1 MSFVNILD
9 KKDEYDVAIIG
20 AGPSG
25 VAAAIKLAKLNVTIL
40 LIDSNEQV
48 GGQIYKATP
57 VEITK
62 KILIKEHNIQL
73 GFQKEIRECKN
84 LNYQPNFT
92 VWQISENFRIDAF
105 SNETTKTWYA
115 KKIIVA
121 NGTHERMIPFKGW
134 TEPGVIGLAAS
145 TIIFKSQQIL
155 PGKKIILAGS
165 GPLLLASANYALK
178 LGAEIIGI
186 IDIKSKID
194 WIKIL
199 PNLFYNKKLMLD
211 GLLWLTKIILKKIPI
226 YSSSIVKSVNRLN
239 SETLELQISNL
250 KSKKNI
256 NLQSNILCVGYGLIP
271 QIDFSKLL
279 NAKHIYNQ
287 DLGGWIPES
296 TLYYETSIKNFYQVG
311 DASGIMGA
319 IPAYTKGKIAALKIL
334 FDLNKVSRENFE
346 KESKVLFNEINKYKI
361 FARGIAK
368 ISNPSSNLY
377 ELIQPSEV
385 VCRCEDITKK
395 EIEDATILGAK
406 NINQLKSWTRCG
418 MGACQGR
425 TCGETASYIIAK
437 TANTQIEKIGYLTGR
452 APVRPIPLHL
462 AVGDY
467 DYEKITKI
475 ESAPL

>member
-1 MSFVNILD
+1 MSFADNL
-9 KKDEYDVAIIG
+9 KKKNEYDVAVIG

-25 VAAAIKLAKLNVTIL
+25 VAAAIKLAKYKLNIL

-57 VEITK
+57 PEITK
-62 KILIKEHNIQL
+62 IITIKEHAIQSN
-73 GFQKEIRECKN
+73 FQNEILKYKN
-84 LNYQPNFT
+84 LNYQSNFT

-105 SNETTKTWYA
+105 NNETTKTWYA

-121 NGTHERMIPFKGW
+121 NGTNERIIPFKGW

-178 LGAEIIGI
+178 LGAEIVGI
-186 IDIKSKID
+186 IDIKSKLN

-199 PNLFYNKKLMLD
+199 PNLFYNKKLMID
-211 GLLWLTKIILKKIPI
+211 GFLWLMKIILKRIPI
-226 YSSSIVKSVNRLN
+226 YSSSMVKSANRIN
-239 SETLELQISNL
+239 SETLEIQLLNL
-250 KSKKNI
+250 KSKKTVS
-256 NLQSNILCVGYGLIP
+256 LKSNILCIGYGLIP

-279 NAKHIYNQ
+279 NAKHIYNL
-287 DLGGWIPES
+287 DLGGWIPD
-296 TLYYETSIKNFYQVG
+296 LNKYYETSIKNFYQVG

-334 FDLNKVSRENFE
+334 YDLNQINEENFE
-346 KESKVLFNEINKYKI
+346 KKTKKLFDQIDKYKI
-361 FARGIAK
+361 FAQGIAK
-368 ISNPSSNLY
+368 ISNPSDNLY
-377 ELIQPSEV
+377 ELIEPNEV
-385 VCRCEDITKK
+385 VCRCEDITRK
-395 EIEDATILGAK
+395 EIEDAVNLGAT

-418 MGACQGR
+418 MGPCQGR
-425 TCGETASYIIAK
+425 TCGETVSYIIAK
-437 TANTQIEKIGYLTGR
+437 KTGIPVDRIGYLTGR

-467 DYEKITKI
+467 DYDKITKI
-475 ESAPL
+475 EAAPL

>member
-1 MSFVNILD
+1 MNNLEKIKEF
-9 KKDEYDVAIIG
+9 DVAIIG

-25 VAAAIKLAKLNVTIL
+25 VAAAIKLAKSNLTIL

-57 VEITK
+57 KEIAK
-62 KILIKEHNIQL
+62 KILIKEHDIQL
-73 GFQKEIRECKN
+73 NFQNEIFKYKN

-105 SNETTKTWYA
+105 SNDTTKTWYA

-121 NGTHERMIPFKGW
+121 NGTHERVIPFKGW

-145 TIIFKSQQIL
+145 TIVFKSQQIL

-186 IDIKSKID
+186 IDLKSKIE

-211 GLLWLTKIILKKIPI
+211 GFLWLTKIILKKIPI
-226 YSSSIVKSVNRLN
+226 YSSSIIQSANRIN
-239 SETLELQISNL
+239 SDTLEIQVSHLT
-250 KSKKNI
+250 SKKI
-256 NLQSNILCVGYGLIP
+256 TNLQSNILCVGYGLIP

-287 DLGGWIPES
+287 DLGGWIPEL
-296 TLYYETSIKNFYQVG
+296 TPYYETSVKDFYQVG

-319 IPAYTKGKIAALKIL
+319 IPAYTKGNIAALKIL
-334 FDLNKVSRENFE
+334 FDLNKVGGEDFE
-346 KESKVLFNEINKYKI
+346 KQTKTYFNQINQYKV
-361 FARGIAK
+361 FAKGIAT
-368 ISNPSSNLY
+368 ISNPSSDLY
-377 ELIQPSEV
+377 ELIDPSEV
-385 VCRCEDITKK
+385 ICRCEDVTKK
-395 EIEDATILGAK
+395 EIIDATNLGAK

-418 MGACQGR
+418 MGPCQGR
-425 TCGETASYIIAK
+425 TCGETASHIMARTAK
-437 TANTQIEKIGYLTGR
+437 IQTEDTGYLTGR
-452 APVRPIPLHL
+452 APVRPVPLHL
-462 AVGDY
+462 AVGEYDY
-467 DYEKITKI
+467 DKITKI
-475 ESAPL
+475 EAAPL

>member
-226 YSSSIVKSVNRLN
+226 YSSSIVKSVNRVN

-250 KSKKNI
+250 KSKK
-256 NLQSNILCVGYGLIP
+256 
-271 QIDFSKLL
+271 
-279 NAKHIYNQ
+279 
-287 DLGGWIPES
+287 
-296 TLYYETSIKNFYQVG
+296 
-311 DASGIMGA
+311 
-319 IPAYTKGKIAALKIL
+319 
-334 FDLNKVSRENFE
+334 
-346 KESKVLFNEINKYKI
+346 KY
-361 FARGIAK
+361 
-368 ISNPSSNLY
+368 
-377 ELIQPSEV
+377 
-385 VCRCEDITKK
+385 
-395 EIEDATILGAK
+395 
-406 NINQLKSWTRCG
+406 
-418 MGACQGR
+418 
-425 TCGETASYIIAK
+425 
-437 TANTQIEKIGYLTGR
+437 
-452 APVRPIPLHL
+452 
-462 AVGDY
+462 
-467 DYEKITKI
+467 
-475 ESAPL
+475 